1 MKNNDKNKDYK
12 MATIGFIGLG
22 NMGGPMA
29 INLVKAGHT
38 VKAFDLSAEAVAK
51 VVSEG
56 GVSAQSAK
64 DAVTDADFVVSMLPA
79 GKHVQGLFVT
89 GDDPLFEHVKKDVL
103 IIDSST
109 IDAATVQSVAAA
121 AEARDIDFIDAPV
134 SGGVGGA
141 IAGTLAFMVGAS
153 EAQFAKA
160 KPILDVMGKNIFH
173 AGTHG
178 AGQVAKACNNML
190 LAVLMT
196 GTSEALNMGVKNGL
210 DPAVLSEIMKQSSGN
225 NWALQVYNPFPGVME
240 GVPSSNDYQGGFQV
254 DLMFKDLGLAME
266 MSQQSASPT
275 PMGSQA
281 RALFNLHKVNG
292 NGGLDFS
299 SVLKLYQDQ

>member
-1 MKNNDKNKDYK
+1 

-29 INLVKAGHT
+29 INLVKAGHS
-38 VKAFDLSAEAVAK
+38 VKAFDLSQDAIAK
-51 VVSEG
+51 VVAEG
-56 GVSAQSAK
+56 GQAAATAA
-64 DAVTDADFVVSMLPA
+64 DAATDAEFVITMLPA
-79 GKHVQGLFVT
+79 GKHVEGLMVS
-89 GDDPLFEHVKKDVL
+89 GDAPLFDVVADGAL

-109 IDAATVQSVAAA
+109 IDAETAKQVAAVG
-121 AEARDIDFIDAPV
+121 AERGINFIDAPV

-141 IAGTLAFMVGAS
+141 VAGTLAFMVGAS
-153 EAQFAKA
+153 DEQFAKA
-160 KPILDVMGKNIFH
+160 KPVLECMGKNIFH
-173 AGTHG
+173 AGGNG

-190 LAVLMT
+190 LAILMT

-225 NWALQVYNPFPGVME
+225 NWSLQVYNPFPNVME

-266 MSQQSASPT
+266 LSQQSASPT

-281 RALFNLHKVNG
+281 RALFNLHKANG

-299 SVLKLYQDQ
+299 SVLRLYQDQ

>member
-1 MKNNDKNKDYK
+1 

-29 INLVKAGHT
+29 VNLVKAGHT
-38 VKAFDLSAEAVAK
+38 VNVFDLSRDAVSK

-56 GVSAQSAK
+56 GVSSNSAI
-64 DAVTDADFVVSMLPA
+64 DAVAEADFVVSMLPA
-79 GKHVQGLFVT
+79 GKHVQTLFVS
-89 GDDPLFEHVKKDVL
+89 GEAPLFDHVKNDVL

-109 IDAATVQSVAAA
+109 IDAATAQQVAAA
-121 AEARDIDFIDAPV
+121 AEARGIGFIDAPV

-141 IAGTLAFMVGAS
+141 KAGTLAFMVGATD
-153 EAQFAKA
+153 EQFVKA
-160 KPILDVMGKNIFH
+160 EPILECMGKNIFH
-173 AGTHG
+173 AGAHG
-178 AGQVAKACNNML
+178 AGQIAKACNNML
-190 LAVLMT
+190 LSVLMA
-196 GTSEALNMGVKNGL
+196 GTCEALNMGVKNGL

-225 NWALQVYNPFPGVME
+225 NWALQVYNPYPGVME
-240 GVPSSNDYQGGFQV
+240 NAPSSNDYQGGFQV

-266 MSQQSASPT
+266 LSQSSASPT

-299 SVLKLYQDQ
+299 SVLRLYQDQSS

>member
-1 MKNNDKNKDYK
+1 

-29 INLVKAGHT
+29 INLVKGGHS
-38 VKAFDLSAEAVAK
+38 VKAFDLSNDAVQR

-56 GVSAQSAK
+56 GVAASSAK
-64 DAVTDADFVVSMLPA
+64 DAVLDADFIVSMLPA
-79 GKHVQGLFVT
+79 GKHVDGLYVS
-89 GDDPLFEHVKKDVL
+89 GNDPLFDSVKDGAL

-109 IDAATVQSVAAA
+109 IDAETARNV
-121 AEARDIDFIDAPV
+121 AEAGAGRGINFIDAPV

-141 IAGTLAFMVGAS
+141 VAGTLAFMVGATA
-153 EAQFAKA
+153 EQFAQA
-160 KPILDVMGKNIFH
+160 KPILECMGKNIFH
-173 AGTHG
+173 AGDHG

-190 LAVLMT
+190 LSILMT
-196 GTSEALNMGVKNGL
+196 GTCEALNMGVKNGL

-240 GVPSSNDYQGGFQV
+240 GVPSSNDYQNGFQV
-254 DLMFKDLGLAME
+254 DLMYKDLGLAME
-266 MSQQSASPT
+266 LSQQSASPT

-281 RALFNLHKVNG
+281 RGLFNLHKAKG

-299 SVLKLYQDQ
+299 SVLRLYQDQ

>member
-1 MKNNDKNKDYK
+1 
-12 MATIGFIGLG
+12 MATVGFIGLG

-38 VKAFDLSAEAVAK
+38 VQAFDLSGEAIQR

-56 GVSAQSAK
+56 GVAAASAK
-64 DAVTDADFVVSMLPA
+64 DAVIGADFVVSMLPA
-79 GKHVQGLFVT
+79 GKHVEGLFVT
-89 GDDPLFEHVKKDVL
+89 GDDPLFDHVKDDVL

-109 IDAATVQSVAAA
+109 IDAETARKVSEAGAA
-121 AEARDIDFIDAPV
+121 RGIGFIDAPV

-141 IAGTLAFMVGAS
+141 VAGTLAFMVGGS
-153 EAQFAKA
+153 DEQFAKA
-160 KPILDVMGKNIFH
+160 KPVLDVMGKNIFH
-173 AGTHG
+173 AGAAG

-190 LAVLMT
+190 LAILMT

-266 MSQQSASPT
+266 MSQQSASPV